1 MSLNIMVVDDEPRTS
16 KLLRSLAVPLGHRV
30 VPFEDYQ
37 AAGEKGETQRFDLVF
52 AGMRLPE
59 LDGIGVARRVRN
71 SQLNRETFIIMVS
84 SSDDIESLRAA
95 FREGADLVVAKPVS
109 ADRLRRMLTS
119 MDSGEWKRRRA
130 AARLP
135 LFTEV
140 RCTWDQQQLRLRSSN
155 ISESGMLL
163 QPSLDAEVGQEVSL
177 EFEIAEIHASLNVV
191 ARIVRKEGLASVGIE
206 FVALK
211 PEDRNAIQLYIT
223 GHLGDLK
230 SSRDFSDVGMRRLFR
245 P

>member
-1 MSLNIMVVDDEPRTS
+1 MSLKIMVVDDEPKTS
-16 KLLRSLAVPLGHRV
+16 KLLRSLAVPLGHTV

-37 AAGEKGETQRFDLVF
+37 FAGEKGETQRFDLVF

-59 LDGIGVARRVRN
+59 LGGIDVARRMRN
-71 SQLNRETFIIMVS
+71 SQINREAFIVMLS
-84 SSDDIESLRAA
+84 SSDDIESLRTA

-119 MDSGEWKRRRA
+119 DFREWKRRRGA
-130 AARLP
+130 VRLP
-135 LFTEV
+135 LFTDV
-140 RCTWDQQQLRLRSSN
+140 SCTWDQRQFRLRSSN

-163 QPSLDAEVGQEVSL
+163 QPSLDAEVGQEVLL
-177 EFEIAEIHASLNVV
+177 EFEITEIHTSLKVV

-223 GHLGDLK
+223 GHLGDVK

-245 P
+245 R

>member
-1 MSLNIMVVDDEPRTS
+1 MSLKIMVVDDEPKTS
-16 KLLRSLAVPLGHRV
+16 KLMRSLAVPLGHTV

-37 AAGEKGETQRFDLVF
+37 IAREKGETQRFDLVF

-59 LDGIGVARRVRN
+59 LDGIDVARRIRN
-71 SQLNRETFIIMVS
+71 SQLNKEAFIIMLS
-84 SSDDIESLRAA
+84 SSDDIESLRTA

-119 MDSGEWKRRRA
+119 MDFREWKRRRP

-140 RCTWDQQQLRLRSSN
+140 TCTWGQRQLRLRSSN

-163 QPSLDAEVGQEVSL
+163 QQSLDAEVGQEVSL
-177 EFEIAEIHASLNVV
+177 EFEIAEIHTSLNMVG
-191 ARIVRKEGLASVGIE
+191 RIVRKEVASVGIE
-206 FVALK
+206 FAALK

-223 GHLGDLK
+223 GHLRDLTP
-230 SSRDFSDVGMRRLFR
+230 SRDFSDVGMHRLFR